1 MTMVHKPR
9 RVVTIN
15 AMDANPRPRNRQGR
29 PRKPPPVAGGAGTHM
44 IPIKGVTP
52 ELHKRFKLAAVE
64 AGKPYH
70 QFLDQLLDEHESRK
84 RRRLGQMRS
93 PLHQPTDEDD

>member
-1 MTMVHKPR
+1 MARKAR
-9 RVVTIN
+9 RVVTN
-15 AMDANPRPRNRQGR
+15 TTMDVQPRTRAAGR
-29 PRKPPPVAGGAGTHM
+29 TGPVAGGPGTHM

-93 PLHQPTDEDD
+93 PLHPPTEED